1 MQHEEYEITSVPIET
16 TTVQNVVK
24 RADIRD
30 LTREAHYQTKLLQ
43 QENEAQELNFQPASS
58 AEDTEGSDQEHT
70 MGEHNFSTEHEG
82 DHMDMEGISPNQSA
96 IRKRRGNLPK
106 HSVKI
111 LKRWLYEHRYNAY
124 PSDAEKVTLSQ
135 EANLTVLQV
144 CNWFINA
151 RRRIL
156 PEMIRREGHDPL
168 HYTISRRGK
177 KLNSQMA
184 TMQVQN
190 PITMSPASEVIV
202 GATEEIIEEEEVI
215 EEGVPNIITSSI
227 GQQYVQTPS
236 GLVKVEEDIDFEDHI
251 IYRSDESNIEYEY
264 PEEEEE
270 EELQT
275 EQTEWDGIIRYANDK
290 DEEIP
295 EEITEEEVIASDS
308 PEYFTATQ
316 TNITTLPQLPTL
328 STVNTSVRAST
339 TTATHIVT
347 NPVPVGLSR
356 VHVVSSSANTSN
368 VSSPIVATV
377 KSAGG
382 GTVVTSQQALQV
394 SKTTTVKKIIT
405 TPVVETS
412 AKTITP
418 ITTSTGTTAVLTA
431 INSNIN
437 NNNNNNSSS
446 NNNTTQANSQ
456 HTTTAVK
463 VKGVIRDDK
472 DQFKCL
478 YLLVETAVAVRQREK
493 EQDDVHVLGN

>member
-1 MQHEEYEITSVPIET
+1 METEEVILSPDEMQHEEYEITSVPIEETT
-16 TTVQNVVK
+16 TTVTNVVK
-24 RADIRD
+24 RTDIRD
-30 LTREAHYQTKLLQ
+30 LMREANYQTKLLQ

-70 MGEHNFSTEHEG
+70 MGDHNFSTEHDDG
-82 DHMDMEGISPNQSA
+82 DHMDMEGISPNNQSA

-177 KLNSQMA
+177 KLNNQLA
-184 TMQVQN
+184 TMQGPN

-215 EEGVPNIITSSI
+215 EEGVPNIITTSI

-270 EELQT
+270 LQT

-290 DEEIP
+290 DDEIP

-308 PEYFTATQ
+308 PEYFAAATQ
-316 TNITTLPQLPTL
+316 ANITTHLPQLPQ
-328 STVNTSVRAST
+328 TVNTNTS
-339 TTATHIVT
+339 
-347 NPVPVGLSR
+347 VPVGLSR
-356 VHVVSSSANTSN
+356 VHMVSSSATTVN

-377 KSAGG
+377 KSTSGA
-382 GTVVTSQQALQV
+382 TIVTTPLTTG
-394 SKTTTVKKIIT
+394 KTTTVKKLIT
-405 TPVVETS
+405 TPVVETN

-418 ITTSTGTTAVLTA
+418 ITTTTGATVLTTA
-431 INSNIN
+431 NSNIN
-437 NNNNNNSSS
+437 NNNNNNSS
-446 NNNTTQANSQ
+446 NNNTTTQVNSQ